1 MDQRCQ
7 VLEDGVDVDDV
18 RLELLDGA
26 LPLSKLFDV
35 LLLVQQQLSLASS
48 GSLLNVDLR
57 NWKNI

>member
-26 LPLSKLFDV
+26 LPLS
-35 LLLVQQQLSLASS
+35 
-48 GSLLNVDLR
+48 
-57 NWKNI
+57 